1 MTPGSGSMSK
11 KAFNINKT
19 GAMLSREHVHYVLG
33 ISGGDCAGK
42 KQLINYMFNIDE
54 NGFWLKKG

>member
-1 MTPGSGSMSK
+1 MQLLKKASMTPGSGSMSK

-42 KQLINYMFNIDE
+42 K
-54 NGFWLKKG
+54 